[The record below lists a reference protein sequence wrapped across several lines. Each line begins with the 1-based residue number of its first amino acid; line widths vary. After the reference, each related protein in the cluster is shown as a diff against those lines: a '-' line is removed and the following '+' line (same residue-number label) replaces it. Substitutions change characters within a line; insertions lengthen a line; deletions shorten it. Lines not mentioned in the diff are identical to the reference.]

1 VKEKKPLTMLALLLL
16 LLLVGVV
23 VGRVCEGGRK

>member
-1 VKEKKPLTMLALLLL
+1 MIQTLLEWSLLAFGL

-23 VGRVCEGGRK
+23 VGIGMGWV

>member
-1 VKEKKPLTMLALLLL
+1 MKLRYVAL

-23 VGRVCEGGRK
+23 LGRVCARDARTGKA